1 MIVLPHPLDA
11 RGEYTCVRLQIA
23 PSRTDRSAQEC
34 DRVFRVFFRHQWRKR
49 EFVYVL
55 EPQDF
60 PTGVHVG

>member
-11 RGEYTCVRLQIA
+11 RGESTCVRLQIA
-23 PSRTDRSAQEC
+23 PCKSDRAATEV
-34 DRVFRVFFRHQWRKR
+34 DRIYRVWFRHQWRKR

-60 PTGVHVG
+60 PTGVRVG